1 MQFISMAVFWTKQPA
16 PIPSATFIF
25 IFFFFAPCDLAI
37 LHNLKVSPSEFIGS
51 VRKVGDV
58 LQNVTS
64 TLKSEFNN
72 VKSVFPLSDAIF
84 ACLELLDLSADELSW
99 SISAVES
106 PQGIIFI
113 SRFYKTKQI
122 LHESLIYNLI
132 YVT

>member
-1 MQFISMAVFWTKQPA
+1 MAVWRKQMA

-25 IFFFFAPCDLAI
+25 IFFFFAPCDLVI
-37 LHNLKVSPSEFIGS
+37 LHTLKVSPSEFIGA

-72 VKSVFPLSDAIF
+72 VKSEFPRSDAIL
-84 ACLELLDLSADELSW
+84 ACFELLDLSADELSW
-99 SISAVES
+99 SISAAES
-106 PQGIIFI
+106 PKGIIFI

-122 LHESLIYNLI
+122 LHDSIIYNLI
-132 YVT
+132 CVI